1 MQPTIKLFSLVHI
14 CSKLGLTTQN
24 LRKWSI
30 KNELIKFLN
39 TETILKTSWQEPI
52 HRGENANVSTI
63 FWLTKPI
70 LLVPEQT
77 RRLDPPSTS
86 AIIVSGCSLNQF
98 FSL

>member
-39 TETILKTSWQEPI
+39 IETILKTSWQEPI
-52 HRGENANVSTI
+52 HRG
-63 FWLTKPI
+63 
-70 LLVPEQT
+70 
-77 RRLDPPSTS
+77 
-86 AIIVSGCSLNQF
+86 
-98 FSL
+98 